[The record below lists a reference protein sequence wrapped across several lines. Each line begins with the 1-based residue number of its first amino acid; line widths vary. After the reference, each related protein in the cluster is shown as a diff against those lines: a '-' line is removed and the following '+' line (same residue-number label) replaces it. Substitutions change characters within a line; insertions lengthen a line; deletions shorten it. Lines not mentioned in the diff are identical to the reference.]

1 MPTSATRRTDIGSKI
16 DEALELARADVE
28 EDRHYLYLPPIIETL
43 DLIREAYAKGDGSKC
58 LKLASGLG
66 RLTTED
72 YNFMLSE
79 LGGLLSDI
87 VTELCTR
94 FARE

>member
-1 MPTSATRRTDIGSKI
+1 MDITDQIKR
-16 DEALELARADVE
+16 AVKLARADVE
-28 EDRHYLYLPPIIETL
+28 KEGHYPYLPPIIETL
-43 DLIREAYAKGDGSKC
+43 ELIQQAYKNGDGPRC

-79 LGGLLSDI
+79 LGGLLSDT
-87 VTELCTR
+87 VTDLCRR
-94 FARE
+94 FEA